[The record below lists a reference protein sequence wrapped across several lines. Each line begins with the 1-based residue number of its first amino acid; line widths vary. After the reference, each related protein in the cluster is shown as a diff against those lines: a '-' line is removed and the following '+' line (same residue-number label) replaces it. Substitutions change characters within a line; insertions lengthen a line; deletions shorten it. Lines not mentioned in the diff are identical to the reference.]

1 MSMELGGLQSLET
14 IIQIGNHKKV
24 GSSKSFSILI
34 KQLEQTIFEE
44 SISLLT
50 VFLLVSF
57 IPTLLIVFL
66 VTAALWIHTTFIYL
80 DSGSK
85 TSWTF
90 VQIELWL
97 TGTSVS
103 VSYTHLTLPTKR
115 IV

>member
-24 GSSKSFSILI
+24 GSNKSFSILI

-57 IPTLLIVFL
+57 IPTLLIVL
-66 VTAALWIHTTFIYL
+66 
-80 DSGSK
+80 
-85 TSWTF
+85 
-90 VQIELWL
+90 
-97 TGTSVS
+97 
-103 VSYTHLTLPTKR
+103 R
-115 IV
+115 ISLS